1 MFRLRK
7 YLVSRVS
14 NLIDR
19 RINQVVV
26 NNDLIL
32 NTLRNSIEKSAQEIS
47 ILKRQIE
54 ELSIQLRE
62 EKISR

>member
-1 MFRLRK
+1 MFRVRM
-7 YLVSRVS
+7 YVVRRIS

-62 EKISR
+62 EKSSR

>member
-7 YLVSRVS
+7 YVVSRI
-14 NLIDR
+14 NMLIDR

-32 NTLRNSIEKSAQEIS
+32 NTLRNSIEKSAQEAS
-47 ILKRQIE
+47 ILKGQIE
-54 ELSIQLRE
+54 ELSAQLRE
-62 EKISR
+62 QKISR

>member
-7 YLVSRVS
+7 YVVSRI
-14 NLIDR
+14 NILIDR

-32 NTLRNSIEKSAQEIS
+32 NTLRNSIEKSAQEAS
-47 ILKRQIE
+47 ILKGQIE
-54 ELSIQLRE
+54 ELSAQLRE
-62 EKISR
+62 QKISR

>member
-1 MFRLRK
+1 MLRLRK
-7 YLVSRVS
+7 YVVSRI
-14 NLIDR
+14 NMLIDR

-32 NTLRNSIEKSAQEIS
+32 NTLRNSIEKSAQEAS

-54 ELSIQLRE
+54 ELSAQLRE
-62 EKISR
+62 QKISR

>member
-7 YLVSRVS
+7 YVASRI
-14 NLIDR
+14 NILLDR

-32 NTLRNSIEKSAQEIS
+32 NTLRNSIEKSAHEVS
-47 ILKRQIE
+47 ILNRQIE
-54 ELSIQLRE
+54 ELSVQLRE
-62 EKISR
+62 QEISR

>member
-1 MFRLRK
+1 MFRLRM
-7 YLVSRVS
+7 YVVRRIS

-54 ELSIQLRE
+54 ELSIQVRE
-62 EKISR
+62 EKSSR

>member
-1 MFRLRK
+1 MFQIRK
-7 YLVSRVS
+7 YVVSRVS

-54 ELSIQLRE
+54 ELSVQLRE

>member
-7 YLVSRVS
+7 YVFSRIS

-62 EKISR
+62 EKSSR

>member
-7 YLVSRVS
+7 YVVSRIS

-32 NTLRNSIEKSAQEIS
+32 NTLRNSIEKSAHEVS
-47 ILKRQIE
+47 ILNRQIE
-54 ELSIQLRE
+54 ELSVQLRE
-62 EKISR
+62 QEISR

>member
-1 MFRLRK
+1 MFRLRM
-7 YLVSRVS
+7 YVVRRIS

-19 RINQVVV
+19 RINQVVI

-62 EKISR
+62 EKSSR

>member
-1 MFRLRK
+1 MFRIRK
-7 YLVSRVS
+7 YVASRIN

-32 NTLRNSIEKSAQEIS
+32 NTLRNSIEKSAQEVS

-54 ELSIQLRE
+54 EISIQMRNS
-62 EKISR
+62 KMPH

>member
-7 YLVSRVS
+7 YVVSRINV
-14 NLIDR
+14 LIDR

-32 NTLRNSIEKSAQEIS
+32 NTLRNSIEKSAQEAS

-54 ELSIQLRE
+54 ELSAQLRE
-62 EKISR
+62 QKISR

>member
-7 YLVSRVS
+7 YVVSRI
-14 NLIDR
+14 NILIDR

-32 NTLRNSIEKSAQEIS
+32 NTLRNSIEKSAQEVS
-47 ILKRQIE
+47 ILKGQIE
-54 ELSIQLRE
+54 ELSAQLRE
-62 EKISR
+62 QKISR

>member
-1 MFRLRK
+1 MFRLRM
-7 YLVSRVS
+7 YVFRRIS

-19 RINQVVV
+19 RIDQVVV

>member
-7 YLVSRVS
+7 YVVSRI
-14 NLIDR
+14 NILIDR

-32 NTLRNSIEKSAQEIS
+32 NTLRNSIEKSAQEAS

-54 ELSIQLRE
+54 ELSAQLRE
-62 EKISR
+62 QKISR

>member
-1 MFRLRK
+1 MFRIRK
-7 YLVSRVS
+7 YVASRIN

-32 NTLRNSIEKSAQEIS
+32 NTLRNSIEKSAQEVL

-54 ELSIQLRE
+54 EISIQMRE
-62 EKISR
+62 QKTSR

>member
-7 YLVSRVS
+7 YVVSRI
-14 NLIDR
+14 NILLDR

-32 NTLRNSIEKSAQEIS
+32 NTLRNSIEKSAQEVS
-47 ILKRQIE
+47 ILKGQIE
-54 ELSIQLRE
+54 ELSAQVRE
-62 EKISR
+62 QKISR

>member
-7 YLVSRVS
+7 YLVSRI
-14 NLIDR
+14 NMLIDR

-32 NTLRNSIEKSAQEIS
+32 NTLRNSIEKSAQEVS
-47 ILKRQIE
+47 ILKGQIE
-54 ELSIQLRE
+54 ELSAQLRE
-62 EKISR
+62 QKISR